1 MKKNKLWRIIS
12 TAFVLYKAK
21 GLRIDAVVV
30 VTVRDM
36 GTKKVPRND
45 AMLPSFFCFAW
56 ETWSFC
62 PCFQIFLLGHRLS
75 STQLFFFIRDCL
87 KLKQELGRHAVF
99 HQNGMHDLVV
109 KIDGPNYQPQCR
121 QTPGR
126 GFLMMACSMSSILLS
141 QIRIDY

>member
-1 MKKNKLWRIIS
+1 M
-12 TAFVLYKAK
+12 LYKAK

-30 VTVRDM
+30 VMVRDM

-45 AMLPSFFCFAW
+45 AMLPSFFCLPEKLEAFVLVFK
-56 ETWSFC
+56 S
-62 PCFQIFLLGHRLS
+62 FLLGHRLS
-75 STQLFFFIRDCL
+75 STQLFFFIRGCL
-87 KLKQELGRHAVF
+87 KLKQELGRHAVS

-109 KIDGPNYQPQCR
+109 KIDGPNYQPQRR
-121 QTPGR
+121 QTPGK

>member
-1 MKKNKLWRIIS
+1 M
-12 TAFVLYKAK
+12 LYKAK

-30 VTVRDM
+30 VMRDM

-45 AMLPSFFCFAW
+45 TMSLSFFCLPEKLEAFVLVFKSFFWAIAYHQPSFFF
-56 ETWSFC
+56 F
-62 PCFQIFLLGHRLS
+62 
-75 STQLFFFIRDCL
+75 FFFIRDCL